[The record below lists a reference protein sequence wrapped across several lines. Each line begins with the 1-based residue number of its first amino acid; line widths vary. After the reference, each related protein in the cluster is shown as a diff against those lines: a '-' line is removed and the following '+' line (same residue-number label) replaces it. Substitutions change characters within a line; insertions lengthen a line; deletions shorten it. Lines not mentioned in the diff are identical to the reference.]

1 MEEISL
7 ASLLW
12 RGLAVLVLVAANA
25 FFVAAEFALVAS
37 RRTRIEALAREGD
50 TQAKLVLKAIQSL
63 DRYISATQLGI
74 TLASLG
80 LGWIGEPA
88 VASVFQGLF
97 QGWPSPFDLI
107 ATHGVASAIAFA
119 LITVLHIVLGELAPK
134 SLAILHPEATSRWVV
149 APLIGFTI
157 ATNPFIWL
165 LNGAANA
172 TLRVFG
178 MRAPTES
185 ERVHRPEEI
194 VMLVKRSQESGHM
207 ARQDV
212 RLIEGVFEF
221 SEKTA
226 RDVMTP
232 RTDVIALEE
241 TLTVEEAAKR
251 IGDAGRSRYPV
262 YGESADD
269 VIGVIHA
276 KQILATLGNAKY
288 QKLKAIVSEPL
299 FVPGSREVEDLLTD
313 MKRAKRHMAIVV
325 DEYGGTAG
333 IVTMEDLLEEIVGE
347 IYDEYDGAE
356 APPSPA
362 GEERT
367 LPGNMEIDEAN
378 EKFGLGIETDQF
390 QTVGGFVFGTLGR
403 LPKEGDVVPVNDARL
418 EVLKMDKRRVA
429 MLRIA
434 AGP

>member
-1 MEEISL
+1 M
-7 ASLLW
+7 
-12 RGLAVLVLVAANA
+12 
-25 FFVAAEFALVAS
+25 
-37 RRTRIEALAREGD
+37 
-50 TQAKLVLKAIQSL
+50 
-63 DRYISATQLGI
+63 
-74 TLASLG
+74 
-80 LGWIGEPA
+80 
-88 VASVFQGLF
+88 
-97 QGWPSPFDLI
+97 
-107 ATHGVASAIAFA
+107 
-119 LITVLHIVLGELAPK
+119 LGELAPK

-429 MLRIA
+429 MLRMFSRWTSVVWRC
-434 AGP
+434 